1 MSQVTV
7 QLTISDVNDNAP
19 QFSQGVY
26 TAEVPEFL
34 AVGASALKVFAN
46 DPDVGSNGE
55 VVYAV
60 STNNRFTIH
69 PDSGEI
75 TSTGPLDHETQ
86 DRFTFIVWV
95 SGVCVCVGEWCVWGV
110 CVCVGEWCVCVCVGG

>member
-1 MSQVTV
+1 M
-7 QLTISDVNDNAP
+7 
-19 QFSQGVY
+19 
-26 TAEVPEFL
+26 
-34 AVGASALKVFAN
+34 GASALKVFAN